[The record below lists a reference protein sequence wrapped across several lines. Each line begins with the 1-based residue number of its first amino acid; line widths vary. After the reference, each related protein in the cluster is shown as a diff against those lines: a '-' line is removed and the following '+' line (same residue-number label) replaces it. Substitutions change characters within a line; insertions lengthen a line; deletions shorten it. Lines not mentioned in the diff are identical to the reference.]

1 MDRWTS
7 FAATIT
13 PGLCQ
18 LKQPQL
24 FFNSNS
30 AEGLFTVF
38 VSAHMPAHGLD
49 GSFKTTLALCGS
61 DTQCGAEGSAAG
73 QLRRDRSGNAG
84 TTTSLRARSYGGRT
98 TLRATSPPGTE
109 FRAVERVLAKNRCKS
124 VHASQCDHGD
134 SAEGTDNYTRTAYA
148 KTGASGC
155 AREPRGAK

>member
-1 MDRWTS
+1 MPPPLPACS
-7 FAATIT
+7 NLVG
-13 PGLCQ
+13 PGTERRGL
-18 LKQPQL
+18 L

-84 TTTSLRARSYGGRT
+84 TTTSLRARPYGGRT

-109 FRAVERVLAKNRCKS
+109 FRAVERVRAKNHGKS
-124 VHASQCDHGD
+124 VQASSVQPRIKQN
-134 SAEGTDNYTRTAYA
+134 ARMV
-148 KTGASGC
+148 SG
-155 AREPRGAK
+155 RERFAACYY